1 MTSVDPALLN
11 YISSLS
17 ANFEESVF
25 KLPWKNSYLIK
36 NFNKSDGNLVNLK
49 DSKISRPWL
58 LLEASSF
65 TFKDNSY
72 VKYIC
77 ECNKVLKDMKKE
89 QDPLKLWSVL
99 CFHAKA
105 LEHIIST
112 ENEGH
117 EFPPEKHPNDL
128 KVLMT
133 KKEPKKASLNQT
145 VIAVLQDNNISTLY
159 TLGRRSRPRCSKC
172 SSEGCKCLQYY
183 DKYVKDTSI
192 NSDTSSSSKDET
204 SSTVSDENI
213 AHHYTD
219 RDANYGYNFTDIK
232 YPLHIRK

>member
-72 VKYIC
+72 VKY
-77 ECNKVLKDMKKE
+77 N
-89 QDPLKLWSVL
+89 
-99 CFHAKA
+99 
-105 LEHIIST
+105 
-112 ENEGH
+112 
-117 EFPPEKHPNDL
+117 
-128 KVLMT
+128 
-133 KKEPKKASLNQT
+133 
-145 VIAVLQDNNISTLY
+145 AV
-159 TLGRRSRPRCSKC
+159 
-172 SSEGCKCLQYY
+172 
-183 DKYVKDTSI
+183 
-192 NSDTSSSSKDET
+192 
-204 SSTVSDENI
+204 
-213 AHHYTD
+213 
-219 RDANYGYNFTDIK
+219 
-232 YPLHIRK
+232 